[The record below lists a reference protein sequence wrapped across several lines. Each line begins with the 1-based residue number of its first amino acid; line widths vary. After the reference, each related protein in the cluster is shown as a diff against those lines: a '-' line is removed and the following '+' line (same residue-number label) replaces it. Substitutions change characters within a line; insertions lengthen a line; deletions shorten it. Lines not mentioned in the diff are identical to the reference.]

1 MSSRSPRQFLS
12 VKWIHT
18 LEDEPVLMVSE
29 LDSSLNELRKIEYF
43 KDGSVGIASRRRSSN
58 GTMLSIEPLPPI
70 DTINAD
76 PQFVAE
82 EISEAEFEAQWD
94 VYV

>member
-1 MSSRSPRQFLS
+1 
-12 VKWIHT
+12 
-18 LEDEPVLMVSE
+18 MVSE

-58 GTMLSIEPLPPI
+58 GTTLSIEPLPTI

-82 EISEAEFEAQWD
+82 AISKAEFEAQWD